1 MITGLPSATAA
12 FSGMETPNATR
23 AGGRAAAREGV
34 GPSDFDGTLTKAI
47 GAVEAQVA
55 EGDKALYDVGTGKHD
70 YAQMMISLEEANI
83 SLRAMGSVRDKFVEA
98 YQAVWNMPV

>member
-12 FSGMETPNATR
+12 ISSLETPNTTR
-23 AGGRAAAREGV
+23 PV
-34 GPSDFDGTLTKAI
+34 GKSEFDGTLTKAI
-47 GAVEAQVA
+47 QSVEAQQVK
-55 EGDKALYDVGTGKHD
+55 GDNALYDVGTGKHD
-70 YAQMMISLEEANI
+70 YAQMMLSLEEANI

>member
-12 FSGMETPNATR
+12 INGFEAPS
-23 AGGRAAAREGV
+23 AARPTGKNE
-34 GPSDFDGTLTKAI
+34 FDGTLSKAI
-47 GAVEAQVA
+47 AAVEAQQTQ
-55 EGDKALYDVGTGKHD
+55 GDKALYDVGTGKHD
-70 YAQMMISLEEANI
+70 YAQMMLSLEEANI